1 LKGMWLFGK
10 EKKQKKPNSGLKAVC
25 TTLDWITG
33 AFVLTLVFIVFEMQ
47 AYTIPTG
54 SMADTLMGA
63 HFRLRCS
70 QCGQGY
76 NYGYMPQRYGLPENV
91 APSFNLPVSQ
101 PGPMC
106 PACGYTLLPQD
117 TVPVTKGDR
126 IFVNKCIYQFIDPKR
141 WDVVVFNS
149 PLHPHINYIKRLI
162 ACPGETVEII
172 DGDIYINGQI
182 EAKPANVQQE
192 LWMPIYNNGYLP
204 VNPAEGQFNGRVWKQ
219 PFVNT
224 TGSKWQLNTDG
235 AKKFLLDS
243 GGDKINIIEYNAIS
257 GRDFKA
263 FCSHNDSRMLPSLP
277 VCSDLMVRFYCGS
290 KGGEGKIGASLTK
303 YATRYTATV
312 DLTGELVIEKTEN
325 GQVVPLAKKTIAM
338 PSGGGPVYFE
348 FANVDHQLV
357 LRFGDEKLK
366 YEIGKLLQDDGPM
379 AVRKTPQVSIL
390 GSGCLELSE
399 IEIYKD
405 IHYVSMVSKDGMKIQ
420 RAGYGN
426 PFKLGDD
433 EFFVLGDN
441 TANSADSRFWE
452 SPGLGNNDTQ
462 YSMGAVPRDYLV
474 GKAFFVYWP
483 GAFVP
488 FNDSMIAKTLAK
500 SRGGRLLKMALNV
513 PCTRRM
519 KLIYGSSSRE
529 Y

>member
-1 LKGMWLFGK
+1 MFSK
-10 EKKQKKPNSGLKAVC
+10 EKKQKKPSHSAFKAVC
-25 TTLDWITG
+25 TTLDWVTT

-63 HFRLRCS
+63 HFRLRCG
-70 QCGQGY
+70 QCGQSY
-76 NYGYMPQRYGLPENV
+76 NYGFTPQQYGFPENV
-91 APSFNLPVSQ
+91 TPGFNVPIKH

-106 PACGYTLLPQD
+106 PVCGYSLPPQD
-117 TVPVTKGDR
+117 YVPVTKGDR
-126 IFVNKCIYQFIDPKR
+126 IFVNKCIYQFIEPKR

-149 PLHPHINYIKRLI
+149 PLAPHINFIKRLI
-162 ACPGETVEII
+162 ALPGETVEII
-172 DGDIYINGQI
+172 DGDIYIDGQI
-182 EAKPANVQQE
+182 EAKPINVQRE
-192 LWMPIYNNGYLP
+192 LWMPVYNNEYLP
-204 VNPAEGQFNGRVWKQ
+204 TNPAEGQFEGGRMWKQ

-224 TGSKWQLNTDG
+224 EGSGWKLNMDG
-235 AKKFLLDS
+235 AKKFMLDGS
-243 GGDKINIIEYNAIS
+243 GYKINTIEYNS
-257 GRDFKA
+257 GVRDFKA
-263 FCSHNDSRMLPSLP
+263 FCSHNDSRMMPSMP
-277 VCSDLMVRFYCGS
+277 VCSDLMIQFYCS
-290 KGGEGKIGASLTK
+290 TKDSEGKIGASLSK
-303 YATRYTATV
+303 YAVRYTATV
-312 DLTGELVIEKTEN
+312 DWAGEMVIEKTEN
-325 GQVVPLAKKTIAM
+325 GQVVQLAKKTIAV
-338 PSGGGPVYFE
+338 PDGSGAVYFE

-366 YEIGKLLQDDGPM
+366 YEFGRLLQDTGRIRESIKPE
-379 AVRKTPQVSIL
+379 VTIL
-390 GSGCLELSE
+390 GAGSLELSE

-405 IHYVSMVSKDGMKIQ
+405 IHYVTLRSKNGMKIQ

-426 PFKLGDD
+426 PFELGDD

-441 TANSADSRFWE
+441 TANSADSRFWDRL
-452 SPGLGNNDTQ
+452 GDGNNGRQ

-488 FNDSMIAKTLAK
+488 FNDSKVAKILAK
-500 SRGGRLLKMALNV
+500 SRAGSLLKIALNV

-519 KLIYGSSSRE
+519 KLIYGSSTRE